1 MNVRDVMSTD
11 VATVEPGTSLKEV
24 AQILVERG
32 ISGVPVV
39 NTDGEVLG
47 VVSETDLLAK
57 ERAEPPGAQ
66 GGPLAWLVDP
76 IDIRAR
82 RKLSG
87 RVAGE
92 LMSAPPVTIAPNRGL
107 ATTAGCMLDNRVNR
121 LPVVLDGKLVGIVT
135 RADLVRAFARPDAE
149 LVREIREEVLGRK
162 MLLDDYAVDVEVDA
176 GEVVLSGV
184 LGRRSQVELLPRLV
198 ARVAGVVGVENKL
211 TWREDDTTPHP
222 RTLLGAGIPD

>member
-57 ERAEPPGAQ
+57 ARAEPPGAR

-135 RADLVRAFARPDAE
+135 RADL
-149 LVREIREEVLGRK
+149 
-162 MLLDDYAVDVEVDA
+162 
-176 GEVVLSGV
+176 
-184 LGRRSQVELLPRLV
+184 
-198 ARVAGVVGVENKL
+198 
-211 TWREDDTTPHP
+211 
-222 RTLLGAGIPD
+222 